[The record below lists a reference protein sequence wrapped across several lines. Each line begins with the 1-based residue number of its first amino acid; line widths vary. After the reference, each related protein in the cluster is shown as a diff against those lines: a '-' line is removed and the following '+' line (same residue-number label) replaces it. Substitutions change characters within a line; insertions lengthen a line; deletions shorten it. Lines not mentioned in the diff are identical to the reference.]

1 MNIIMKSFAND
12 YGLIHINVIFAVI
25 ILSISLFVIA
35 EVISVQSTSVQST
48 SVQSPAFPIFL
59 SIVLFLFSIILIMV
73 SPKDIDNYGT
83 DKQKA
88 MLKQCQ
94 AESKSNNYDN
104 LSQLMIDCQKRHEK
118 LKM

>member
-35 EVISVQSTSVQST
+35 EVI

>member
-1 MNIIMKSFAND
+1 MNIIMESFAND

-35 EVISVQSTSVQST
+35 EVI